1 MKFLIIFFI
10 SLLTQDLFSQ
20 SLVRK
25 KKEDKNVVTIYNNE
39 LKRIEK
45 EYNINSPF
53 GFIKTVVRNGKN
65 EFDETT
71 RVIEMKKGEVVD
83 YLIESRYLTSDEE
96 VINNSSPMKKINKS
110 FYLNGTTYYQNNKAI
125 ACVFRSTKFD
135 TSILIKFLFDDPI
148 NYYGRQDDNCYVE
161 SYIVLSSWWYYSSTI
176 LSKESLIDYMK
187 KNFNKQE

>member
-1 MKFLIIFFI
+1 MKFLIILFI

-20 SLVRK
+20 SMIRK
-25 KKEDKNVVTIYNNE
+25 GKEDKNLVITYDNE

-45 EYNINSPF
+45 EYKINSPF
-53 GFIKTVVRNGKN
+53 GFIKTVVRNENNG
-65 EFDETT
+65 FDETT
-71 RVIEMKKGEVVD
+71 RIIEMKKGEVVD
-83 YLIESRYLTSDEE
+83 FLIESRYLTSDEQ
-96 VINNSSPMKKINKS
+96 VNNHSSPIKKINKS
-110 FYLNGTTYYQNNKAI
+110 FNIVGSTFYQNNKAI

-135 TSILIKFLFDDPI
+135 TSILIKFLSDNPI
-148 NYYGRQDDNCYVE
+148 NYYGRQDDNCYDE